1 MAYAK
6 HSVNYPAKV
15 VSMNFLITG
24 GTGFIGSALCA
35 HLRQQGHYIVIKTRQ
50 PELITDNMAGVK
62 RLSEISSDVSF
73 DVVINLAGEPIADKR
88 WSVSQKQQLVDSR
101 IAVTDEIVTYLSDAK
116 IKPAVFIS
124 ASAIG
129 YYGTG
134 LTDEVIDESCA
145 GDDSFSSRLC
155 AQWEASAVAAE
166 VLGIRTCVLRIGI
179 VLGRKGGALQKMIP
193 PFSVGLGGRIGT
205 GKQWMPWIHLQ
216 DLIGIVDHCIENK
229 RIQGPVNCTAPNPV
243 RNKDFTTTLG
253 KCLNRPSIL
262 PMPSFVINLLM
273 GEMGRELLLAGQQ
286 VRPVK
291 VEQLGF
297 KFKYEYLETALASV
311 L

>member
-6 HSVNYPAKV
+6 YSVKYTAKV
-15 VSMNFLITG
+15 LSMNFLITG

-50 PELITDNMAGVK
+50 PELINENMTGVK

-88 WSVSQKQQLVDSR
+88 WSASQKQQLVGSR
-101 IAVTDEIVTYLSDAK
+101 IAVTDEIITYLSDAK
-116 IKPAVFIS
+116 TKPAVFIS

-134 LTDEVIDESCA
+134 LTDEVIDEGCA
-145 GDDSFSSRLC
+145 GDDSFASRLC

-166 VLGIRTCVLRIGI
+166 ALGIRTCVLRIGI

-253 KCLNRPSIL
+253 RCLKRPSIL

-273 GEMGRELLLAGQQ
+273 GEMGRELLLAGKQ

-291 VEQLGF
+291 LEQLGF